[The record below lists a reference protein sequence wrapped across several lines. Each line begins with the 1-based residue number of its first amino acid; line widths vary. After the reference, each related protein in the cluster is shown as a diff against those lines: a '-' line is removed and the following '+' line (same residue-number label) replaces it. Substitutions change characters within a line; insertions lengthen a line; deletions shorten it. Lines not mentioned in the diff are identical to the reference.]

1 MPKNTKN
8 VKEKTMKTESV
19 KREVSKKTLTGIV
32 VSDKMEKTVVVMIER
47 RLQHPVYKKMIKKTS
62 KIKADT
68 NGMNVVAGQEVVIES
83 TRPIS
88 RDKNF
93 KVIKVLKEGKNGTA

>member
-1 MPKNTKN
+1 MPKNTKKA
-8 VKEKTMKTESV
+8 KEKTMKTESV
-19 KREVSKKTLTGIV
+19 RREVNKKIITGIV

-47 RLQHPVYKKMIKKTS
+47 RIAHPVYKKMIKKS
-62 KIKADT
+62 NKIKADT

-93 KVIKVLKEGKNGTA
+93 KVIKVLKEGGK